1 MKTWHIILKTNKS
14 DKYDYIC
21 SKGEQK
27 FVIPFKSYL
36 EKDSVV
42 RTHVFD
48 ILEKDKLIPSP
59 NTYDLLNIGL
69 SIYAVDQLVSREQD
83 GFQKWSRHFILHLP
97 VHSMAEWQTIKSD
110 FENLLGF
117 LSGDKWEIK
126 LREHT
131 ERLAIQERIFSNPKG
146 IEIVS
151 LFSGG
156 LDSYIGA
163 IDLLEK
169 GKKVALISHY
179 KKGGTPEKSA
189 QDVLFRNIQEIY
201 KKISPM
207 QYQFFVQPN
216 QNHKLAV
223 KEETSRCRSLVFM
236 VLGIAVANSL
246 GDNIDVNVPENGFIS
261 LNVPL
266 TPTRL
271 SSHSTRTTHPYYMS
285 LFNKIIHALGISST
299 LVNPYQFQT
308 KGEMLQNCENLS
320 LIEANYKTTV
330 SCAHPD
336 RSRWLGFAPGKA
348 CGYCT
353 PCIIR
358 RSALKKAGLKE
369 SGYSIN
375 VLKNPPDP
383 TTKTGRDLR
392 AFKLSIERFKKLK
405 SFSLLTHILTSGP
418 IPFEDKTRLDKFVG
432 IYSRGLKEVSD
443 FLENK

>member
-1 MKTWHIILKTNKS
+1 
-14 DKYDYIC
+14 
-21 SKGEQK
+21 
-27 FVIPFKSYL
+27 
-36 EKDSVV
+36 
-42 RTHVFD
+42 
-48 ILEKDKLIPSP
+48 
-59 NTYDLLNIGL
+59 
-69 SIYAVDQLVSREQD
+69 LVSREID
-83 GFQKWSRHFILHLP
+83 GFQKWSRHFILHAP
-97 VHSMAEWQTIKSD
+97 VHNVSEWEKIKSD
-110 FENLLGF
+110 FESLLGF
-117 LSGDKWEIK
+117 LSGDKWEIIF
-126 LREHT
+126 REHT
-131 ERLAIQERIFSNPKG
+131 ERVALQERIFSNPKG

-169 GKKVALISHY
+169 GRKVVLISHY
-179 KKGGTPEKSA
+179 KGGTAEKTA
-189 QDVLFRNIQEIY
+189 QDVLFKNFQDIY
-201 KKISPM
+201 KKIPPLH
-207 QYQFFVQPN
+207 YQIYVQPN

-223 KEETSRCRSLVFM
+223 KEGSSRCRSLVFM

-285 LFNKIIHALGISST
+285 LFNKIIHSLGIKST
-299 LVNPYQFQT
+299 LINPYQFQT
-308 KGEMLQNCENLS
+308 KGEMFLSCMNLDLLQS
-320 LIEANYKTTV
+320 QYKLTM

-336 RSRWLGFAPGKA
+336 LSRFIKDTSPGKP

-358 RSALKKAGLKE
+358 RSALKKAELKE
-369 SGYSIN
+369 SGYTIN

-383 TTKTGRDLR
+383 STKTGRDLR

-405 SFSLLTHILTSGP
+405 PFPLLMHILSSGP
-418 IPFEDKTRLDKFVG
+418 IPFEDKDSLDKFVS

-443 FLENK
+443 FLESN